1 VKATCRKVLAAS
13 LLLAASLTAP
23 AQAGPP
29 PPGSSDAPL
38 VEQLNRES
46 QGILRISYHAET
58 GKVRFIGASPARP
71 IPQPT
76 LLAAG
81 ASPEMA
87 ARGFLAVYGQLFGL
101 RDEAQELTVMEER
114 LADDGRSFVRFQ
126 QVYRGMPVMGGE
138 LIVQMDAGKNVVSAN
153 GEVLPD
159 LVLDPTPKINASRA
173 KQTALRLVAKYH
185 QLELDELTASEP
197 ELWIYNPALLGGPG
211 LRVSTL
217 VWRMEVTAV
226 ELLPIR
232 ELVLVDAQRGSVALH
247 FNQVDTARNRHIY
260 DNQNNPFYGLPGL
273 GPVRSE
279 DGGATGV
286 VDADKAYD
294 YAGDT
299 YDFYYTHHGR
309 DSIDDAGMSLIST
322 VRYCPNSSYCP
333 YENAFWNGSQMV
345 YGAGFSRADDVVAHE
360 LTHGVT
366 EYEANLFYYMQSG
379 AINEA
384 FSDIW
389 GEFVDLTNGA
399 GNDSP
404 DVRWQ
409 MGEDEPNYE
418 TVRDMKNP
426 PLYSQPDKMTSTY
439 YACLDGGWDSG
450 GVHTNSGVA
459 NKAAYLMT
467 DGESFNN
474 YTITGIGIAKTARI
488 WYEVQTNMFTSASDY
503 QDLYDALPQ
512 ACYNLAGSGGITLH
526 DCQQVQAAVDATEM
540 NQQPAGCPAQHAP
553 TCDSGSPHYLFTDDF
568 EAGVGNWTS
577 GAYQG
582 NDEWWYENR
591 YATSGFWHLWGWDQ
605 GAWVGE
611 EPLTADYWAAMTTD
625 VALPAGSDPF
635 LHFKHAY
642 GFENDWLS
650 YYDGGVVEYSTNG
663 GASWNDANLL
673 FTHNGYNGTIS
684 SCCGN
689 PLAGRSGFVAESYG
703 YYSSRLDL
711 SPLAG
716 QNVRFRFRIGTDG
729 YVDDYGWFIDDVLI
743 YTCTT
748 NNTAPRFLNSGLPDQ
763 RVPTNGH
770 RDNAIDLWWYV
781 DDNESDDSQLTFNFC
796 NAPDPNAGVTIDSE
810 RFIDINPVTGWTGS
824 TDVCVRA
831 KDPGELSSTATFKV
845 SVGPSIYLPL
855 ILRNAR

>member
-1 VKATCRKVLAAS
+1 VKAKGTMVGVLVAC
-13 LLLAASLTAP
+13 LLLAGGLTAP

-29 PPGSSDAPL
+29 PPGPSETPL
-38 VEQLNRES
+38 LEQLNQES
-46 QGILRISYHAET
+46 QGLLRISYHAET
-58 GKVRFIGASPARP
+58 GKVRFIGASPDHP
-71 IPQPT
+71 IAPPA

-81 ASPEMA
+81 ASPEVA
-87 ARGFLAVYGQLFGL
+87 ARGFLDVYGQLFGL
-101 RDEAQELTVMEER
+101 RDQARELTVMRER
-114 LADDGRSFVRFQ
+114 SADRGRSFMRFQ
-126 QVYRGMPVMGGE
+126 QVYQGIPVMGGE
-138 LIVQMDAGKNVVSAN
+138 LMVQMDAGKNVVSAN

-159 LVLDPTPKINASRA
+159 LSLDPTPTIDASRA
-173 KQTALRLVAKYH
+173 RQTALRLVAKYY
-185 QLELDELTASEP
+185 QLELDDLAISEP

-217 VWRMEVTAV
+217 AWRMEVTPM

-232 ELVLVDAQRGSVALH
+232 ELVLVDAQRGSVVLH
-247 FNQVDTARNRHIY
+247 FNQIDTAKNRHIY
-260 DNQNNPFYGLPGL
+260 DNQNNPAYGLPGL

-279 DGGATGV
+279 GGGATGISD
-286 VDADKAYD
+286 VDRAYD

-299 YDFYYTHHGR
+299 YDFYYTYHGR
-309 DSIDDAGMSLIST
+309 DSIDNAGMSLIST
-322 VRYCPNSSYCP
+322 VRYCPNSSNCP
-333 YENAFWNGSQMV
+333 YDNAFWNGSQMV
-345 YGAGFSRADDVVAHE
+345 YGAGFSQADDVVAHE

-366 EYEANLFYYMQSG
+366 QYESNLFYYMQSG

-384 FSDIW
+384 FSDIS

-426 PLYSQPDKMTSTY
+426 PLYYQPDKMTSIY
-439 YACLDGGWDSG
+439 YECLDGGWDGG

-459 NKAAYLMT
+459 NKAAYLMV
-467 DGESFNN
+467 DGDSFNS

-488 WYEVQTNMFTSASDY
+488 WYEVQANMFTSASDY

-512 ACYNLAGSGGITLH
+512 ACYNLAGSGGITLN

-553 TCDSGSPHYLFTDDF
+553 ICDSGSPHYLFSDDF
-568 EAGVGNWTS
+568 EGGVGNWTS

-582 NDEWWYENR
+582 NDEWWYQNW
-591 YATSGFWHLWGWDQ
+591 YATSGSWHLWGWDQ
-605 GAWVGE
+605 GAWGEE

-625 VALPAGSDPF
+625 VALPAGSEPF
-635 LHFKHAY
+635 LHFEQAH
-642 GFENDWLS
+642 GFEDYWFT

-684 SCCGN
+684 NCCGN

-729 YVDDYGWFIDDVLI
+729 YVDDYGWFIDDVRI
-743 YTCTT
+743 YTC
-748 NNTAPRFLNSGLPDQ
+748 
-763 RVPTNGH
+763 
-770 RDNAIDLWWYV
+770 
-781 DDNESDDSQLTFNFC
+781 
-796 NAPDPNAGVTIDSE
+796 
-810 RFIDINPVTGWTGS
+810 NPVS
-824 TDVCVRA
+824 
-831 KDPGELSSTATFKV
+831 
-845 SVGPSIYLPL
+845 SIYLPSV
-855 ILRNAR
+855 LRNAH